1 VVILAGLQKTTLID
15 FPGKVAC
22 TVFTRGCNLRCPYC
36 HNPELV
42 SCDSDG
48 DDLPAESDF
57 FPFLE
62 SRRGLLDGVCI
73 TGGEPVIQPDL
84 VDFAAKIRESGF
96 LVKLDTNGTRPQTLK
111 ALLEEGLL
119 DFVAMDVKT
128 SLEGYARDL
137 GYAKKAGRIAESIA
151 IIKESGVEYEFRTT
165 VVPDLVGENELF
177 AIGRMIARGGPAW
190 RYVLQNFR
198 PGNVLSERMRDRK
211 GYPPQELDRFRKIMA
226 PFAKTVEI
234 RD

>member
-1 VVILAGLQKTTLID
+1 VKLAGLQKTTLID

-36 HNPELV
+36 HNPELI
-42 SCDSDG
+42 SGDPNG
-48 DDLPAESDF
+48 DDLPTESDF
-57 FPFLE
+57 FSFLE

-73 TGGEPVIQPDL
+73 TGGEPTIQPDL
-84 VDFAAKIRESGF
+84 AGFAARIRGLGF

-128 SLEGYARDL
+128 TKEDYGREL
-137 GYAKKAGRIAESIA
+137 GFDGDAGVIAESIG
-151 IIKESGVEYEFRTT
+151 IVKNSGVGYEFRTT
-165 VVPDLVGENELF
+165 VVPGLVGEEELCE
-177 AIGRMIARGGPAW
+177 IGRMIAGNGPAA
-190 RYVLQNFR
+190 RYALQNFR
-198 PGNVLSERMRDRK
+198 SGKVLSGSMKDRK
-211 GYPPQELDRFRKIMA
+211 GYPPQELEKFRKIMEL
-226 PFAKTVEI
+226 FAKTVEI

>member
-1 VVILAGLQKTTLID
+1 MKLAGLQKTTLID
-15 FPGKVAC
+15 FPGQVAC
-22 TVFTRGCNLRCPYC
+22 TVFTRGCNLLCPYC

-42 SCDSDG
+42 PCDSNG
-48 DDLPAESDF
+48 DDPPAESDF
-57 FPFLE
+57 FSFLE
-62 SRRGLLDGVCI
+62 SRLGLLDGVCI
-73 TGGEPVIQPDL
+73 TGAEPTIQPDL
-84 VDFAAKIRESGF
+84 VDFAAKIRELGF
-96 LVKLDTNGTRPQTLK
+96 LVKLDTNGTRPQNLGTL
-111 ALLEEGLL
+111 LDRGLL
-119 DFVAMDVKT
+119 DFIAMDVKT

-137 GYAKKAGRIAESIA
+137 GYTGKAGRIAESIA

-177 AIGRMIARGGPAW
+177 AIGRMIARGGPAG

-198 PGNVLSERMRDRK
+198 SGNVLSERMRDRK
-211 GYPPQELDRFRKIMA
+211 GYPPQELGKFRKIMA